1 MRKQSQN
8 INIDTK
14 IIVHCKDCIF
24 ARKRYGKLECINGIN
39 YRNTYNDPNM
49 FCSYGRKE
57 GEQEKVSKNER
68 NFI

>member
-24 ARKRYGKLECINGIN
+24 ARKRYGKLEYINGIS
-39 YRNTYNDPNM
+39 YRNTYNDTNM

-57 GEQEKVSKNER
+57 GEQE
-68 NFI
+68 

>member
-8 INIDTK
+8 TNIDTK
-14 IIVHCKDCIF
+14 IIVHCKDCVF
-24 ARKRYGKLECINGIN
+24 VRERYGKLECINGIS

-57 GEQEKVSKNER
+57 GEQE
-68 NFI
+68 